1 MRNGPRGH
9 AGESGEPASF
19 KGAGLEVFNKAQM
32 MAGATVNFAF
42 TDSMCPVKQH
52 SSLHEP
58 CETSQR
64 RDAGWP

>member
-42 TDSMCPVKQH
+42 TDYATVGLQH
-52 SSLHEP
+52 HHWRPAVGPAL
-58 CETSQR
+58 QR
-64 RDAGWP
+64 PGEA

>member
-32 MAGATVNFAF
+32 MAGAALLRW
-42 TDSMCPVKQH
+42 SIAAQPQLGMQLGPAA
-52 SSLHEP
+52 
-58 CETSQR
+58 SQR
-64 RDAGWP
+64 EAEEP

>member
-19 KGAGLEVFNKAQM
+19 KGAGLEVFNEAQM

-42 TDSMCPVKQH
+42 TDSMCPGQAAQFA
-52 SSLHEP
+52 P
-58 CETSQR
+58 
-64 RDAGWP
+64 